1 MTATLSA
8 SGVSKMFGL
17 VCALNEIDVHL
28 SGGVLGLLGPN
39 GSGKSTLLKL
49 FSGQLTPDTGE
60 VRVLGR
66 DPFREPAVLRHLGLC
81 PEQDRFYEELSGYDF
96 VTALTRLHGLS
107 SPEAKRATE
116 AALERVGMSADGHK
130 PLRAMSRGMRQRIK
144 IAQAIAH
151 DPAIVLL
158 DEPLNGADPI
168 ARADLI
174 RLVQTLGDE
183 GRCVLVSS
191 HVLHEVEAMTHKVL
205 LIRHGRL
212 RAQGDFLALRE
223 LIADRPYRIRV
234 GVEDA
239 RGFATALIALPHTCG
254 VEVLTPVLLEL
265 KTTQLDLACADVARL
280 CADLRTTVTQLTSP
294 DADLE
299 SLYRYLM
306 RDV

>member
-168 ARADLI
+168 ARQYCNFL
-174 RLVQTLGDE
+174 R
-183 GRCVLVSS
+183 
-191 HVLHEVEAMTHKVL
+191 HV
-205 LIRHGRL
+205 RH
-212 RAQGDFLALRE
+212 
-223 LIADRPYRIRV
+223 V
-234 GVEDA
+234 
-239 RGFATALIALPHTCG
+239 ALIQ
-254 VEVLTPVLLEL
+254 
-265 KTTQLDLACADVARL
+265 K
-280 CADLRTTVTQLTSP
+280 
-294 DADLE
+294 
-299 SLYRYLM
+299 
-306 RDV
+306 